1 MWAQIKSRFFK
12 KDKVDDTPLLRLST
26 ALKTAGFHTDSY
38 SRFSGLHDTILV
50 WKDISGQG
58 EVALGYVV
66 PEGNPTF
73 CFEMSRK
80 DDPHITEICG
90 LIETLQSEGVAI
102 LLSPMAYIILPP
114 PKSIR
119 KEEEATAG

>member
-12 KDKVDDTPLLRLST
+12 KDKEDDTPLLRLST

-50 WKDISGQG
+50 WKDVPGRG
-58 EVALGYVV
+58 EVAFGYIVL
-66 PEGNPTF
+66 EKNPTF
-73 CFEMSRK
+73 CFEIDKR
-80 DDPHITEICG
+80 DDPHIVEIRN
-90 LIETLQSEGVAI
+90 IIRTLQGEGFTI
-102 LLSPMAYIILPP
+102 TISPMAYIILPP

-119 KEEEATAG
+119 EKEEATAG